1 MGLVAVAKGQQ
12 ILKGKRCH
20 RDRNAGIPSKPAS
33 MQLKKITDLVILTNL
48 NSLLGDKKISEEGK
62 GKKLNK
68 ENKVKFGQDRG

>member
-1 MGLVAVAKGQQ
+1 
-12 ILKGKRCH
+12 
-20 RDRNAGIPSKPAS
+20 